1 MDTEQA
7 QTSQT
12 SLEGILRRMDLNTNH
27 REIGAE
33 LLEHANKLKE
43 LINTTGV
50 YPDHKWDGVGEFMT
64 HVGMELEKKRLF
76 ICCDGTRNNA
86 SGTVDPLTNVAKLAR
101 AVHRTGDDKY
111 KVPTNSDVIEHYKK
125 DPEAKRFGSVRQIV
139 YYSSGVGA
147 RSALGTDSLYASAF
161 GKGLSANL
169 LDAYCFICNNFN
181 GRSLLDEL
189 ILVGFSRGAYTVRCL
204 ARFINDIGLLR
215 KSGLVFLQT
224 IYKLWR
230 DNAGYEPAEWL
241 PEWQWPST
249 YRDLKNT
256 RKALSEFFVWPGAGE
271 KIKIKVL
278 AEWDT
283 VSALGLWANPLSFVG
298 NKVPENVE
306 HAFLAVSLHE
316 KRQKFSPMLWDSE
329 ENRETKTNIKQCIF
343 AGCHSDIGG
352 GNPDPALSSAS
363 FFWMIGQI
371 KESCKARFSHERT
384 TLQPSE

>member
-12 SLEGILRRMDLNTNH
+12 SLEGILRRTDLNTNH

-111 KVPTNSDVIEHYKK
+111 NVPTNSDVIEHYKK

-283 VSALGLWANPLSFVG
+283 VSALGLWANPPVIRG
-298 NKVPENVE
+298 EQGP
-306 HAFLAVSLHE
+306 
-316 KRQKFSPMLWDSE
+316 
-329 ENRETKTNIKQCIF
+329 
-343 AGCHSDIGG
+343 
-352 GNPDPALSSAS
+352 
-363 FFWMIGQI
+363 
-371 KESCKARFSHERT
+371 
-384 TLQPSE
+384 